1 MSKIK
6 KLVYCIFHD
15 RGKIRLYLLHKLSRF
30 YSDEKYLKKIYKI
43 NFGKKLD
50 LENPQTFSEK
60 LNWLKLNNR
69 KSEYTTMADKF
80 LVKEYVASKIGQEYV
95 VPCFGNWLSYEDI
108 DFDVL
113 PNQFAIKM
121 THNSSGAFL
130 CKDKAQLDRAKLKKY
145 IDTYFHQ
152 NYYWHLREWPYKD
165 IKPRI
170 IAEELL
176 NDNTGEVLRDYKFW
190 CFNGRP
196 IYMYCTVKGTAV
208 YENFYDM
215 DFTPVDIN
223 HGFPRHIPE
232 FEKPSQFEKMKGLAT
247 QLSSNIPF
255 VRVDFYEVNGKVYFG
270 EFTFYDWGGM
280 KPFNTED
287 QDVAL
292 GKLIEL

>member
-6 KLVYCIFHD
+6 KLINYILHD
-15 RGKIRLYLLHKLSRF
+15 RSRIKLYLLHKFSRF
-30 YSDEKYLKKIYKI
+30 YSDEKYLNKIYKL

-60 LNWLKLNNR
+60 LNWLKLNSR
-69 KSEYTTMADKF
+69 KPEYTIMADKF
-80 LVKEYVASKIGQEYV
+80 LVKEYVTNIIGQEYV
-95 VPCFGNWLSYEDI
+95 VPCYGNWERYEDI
-108 DFDVL
+108 DFDAL

-130 CKDKAQLDRAKLKKY
+130 CKDKTKLDKTKLKRY
-145 IDTYFHQ
+145 IDTYFHH
-152 NYYWHLREWPYKD
+152 NYYWHLREWPYKE

-190 CFNGRP
+190 CFSGKP
-196 IYMYCTVKGTAV
+196 TYMYCTVKGTAV

-215 DFTPVDIN
+215 DFNPVDIN
-223 HGFPRHIPE
+223 HGFPRHTPE
-232 FEKPSQFEKMKGLAT
+232 FEKPAQFEKMKALAT
-247 QLSSNIPF
+247 QLSSNVPF
-255 VRVDFYEVNGKVYFG
+255 VRIDFYEVNGRVYFG
-270 EFTFYDWGGM
+270 EYTFYDWGGM
-280 KPFNTED
+280 KPFNDEA

-292 GKLIEL
+292 GKLIVL